1 MWVRKLGMSRAK
13 WAEKLAFKQ
22 DVKETLSAVD
32 AELGVGV
39 SESVVSKSTAK
50 KRAPSLSPVLK
61 HLHGGDAG
69 LGLNWEIE

>member
-1 MWVRKLGMSRAK
+1 MRRAT

-22 DVKETLSAVD
+22 AVTETLAAVD

-39 SESVVSKSTAK
+39 SASVVSRGTAR
-50 KRAPSLSPVLK
+50 KRAPSPSPVLK

-69 LGLNWEIE
+69 LGLSWEIE

>member
-1 MWVRKLGMSRAK
+1 MWVRKLGMSRAT

-22 DVKETLSAVD
+22 GVTETLSVVD

-39 SESVVSKSTAK
+39 SESVVSRGTAR

-69 LGLNWEIE
+69 LGLSWETE